1 MCRLG
6 CLCQEIS
13 QMVTDSVLSGL
24 GGEGEGVARGISP
37 PCTPFLRDSFLSAPK
52 ELTDQP

>member
-37 PCTPFLRDSFLSAPK
+37 PCTPFLRGSFLSAPK